1 MTQTLKTSA
10 ETVTCVVTEVIMTEG
25 KRIGYMYRADPA
37 KPGDSGWRFLTG
49 KESERYMDQ
58 PKHYITCELDQIAR
72 DHPEVVAFL
81 ASPIGASFERDADDE
96 PFVAVDLD

>member
-1 MTQTLKTSA
+1 MSSTHNTATRLG
-10 ETVTCVVTEVIMTEG
+10 TCVVTEVIMTEG

-37 KPGDSGWRFLTG
+37 KAGDSGWRFLTG

-58 PKHYITCELDQIAR
+58 PKHYITCELEQILK
-72 DHPEVVAFL
+72 DHPEVAAFID
-81 ASPIGASFERDADDE
+81 SPIGASFERDADDE